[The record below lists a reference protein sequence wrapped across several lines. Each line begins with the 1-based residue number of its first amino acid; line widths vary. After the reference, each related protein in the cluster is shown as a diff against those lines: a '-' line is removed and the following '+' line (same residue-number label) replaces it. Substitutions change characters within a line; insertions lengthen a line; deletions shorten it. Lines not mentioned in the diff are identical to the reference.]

1 MSFTAA
7 PTKRQN
13 SSTLLRHTMSQPMI
27 WGTWPLVA
35 DLNNGSLA
43 TGAALPENPLGCQTS
58 TGDGEEGSKRRAA
71 CDECRMYHIAEK
83 PGGDAE
89 VV

>member
-1 MSFTAA
+1 
-7 PTKRQN
+7 
-13 SSTLLRHTMSQPMI
+13 MSQPMI

-35 DLNNGSLA
+35 DLNNESLA
-43 TGAALPENPLGCQTS
+43 TGAALPEDPLGCQTS

-83 PGGDAE
+83 PGRDAE
-89 VV
+89 VVQGSAS